1 MKIEIVT
8 ITDNKLIAKNIW
20 EMKIEAPLIVEDY
33 KGAGQFIQILV
44 ESSWNN
50 PLRRPMSI
58 ASIDNNEVS
67 IIYKIFGE
75 MTRILSTKLPGE
87 KLDILVPLVQ

>member
-1 MKIEIVT
+1 
-8 ITDNKLIAKNIW
+8 
-20 EMKIEAPLIVEDY
+20 MKIEAPLIVEDY

-58 ASIDNNEVS
+58 ASIDN
-67 IIYKIFGE
+67 
-75 MTRILSTKLPGE
+75 LSL
-87 KLDILVPLVQ
+87 IHI